1 MDIQHL
7 IDRLEDLVDEGQHI
21 PFSRYTMVDEERA
34 LEIIDQMRISVPE
47 ETEKSARIL
56 ANRDRIL
63 AQAEEDAAKILQQA
77 RQDTE
82 LLLDEEATVQA
93 SRNRAANIIEAARQE
108 AELIADEADRYV
120 LQELARM
127 EHEVARLLTVVRN
140 GIQEVSSNRP
150 HLQVRPDEDVAGAL
164 PHAGPVM
171 EELPVITPAR
181 ELSNNEMQ
189 FAPPG
194 SAGATPDLAR
204 AAR

>member
-47 ETEKSARIL
+47 EIEKSSRVL

-63 AQAEEDAAKILQQA
+63 EQAEEDSARIVQQA
-77 RQDTE
+77 RRDTE
-82 LLLDEEATVQA
+82 LMLDEGATVQA
-93 SRNRAANIIEAARQE
+93 AQNRAANIIEAARQE

-127 EHEVARLLTVVRN
+127 EREVARMLTVVRN
-140 GIQEVSSNRP
+140 GIQEVSSQRP
-150 HLQVRPDEDVAGAL
+150 KLQVRPDLDDEEGRSQPMVDGAGTED
-164 PHAGPVM
+164 
-171 EELPVITPAR
+171 LPVITPAR
-181 ELSNNEMQ
+181 SLSRNEMQ
-189 FAPPG
+189 FAPPRPP
-194 SAGATPDLAR
+194 SNEPSD
-204 AAR
+204 